1 MIPDESSVRIDVS
14 RSAITSNINRARYPQ
29 SLVRALADESVSRLL
44 AFDFCHLVLPESNG
58 RGIRTWRA
66 SRQPVPE
73 RIWEADDS
81 PDLAETLLARLLDD
95 GLSRLINETDIDS
108 STARELG
115 DGVKSAI
122 ALPLSAGGKCFGL
135 LCFASTLADAYTK
148 DDTERLLW
156 LADHVAAAA
165 QAILLRIRLDS
176 MNEGLLEMERLKSG
190 FVNTLVRDI
199 RLPLTS
205 VLGLL
210 ELFESKLQA
219 REPFDMED
227 RQLLSNAIEN
237 GDRMRHLL
245 DNHLEI
251 ARQHEQPLALKPENT
266 PVEQMLEEIA
276 EPLRGEAALRGVEMN
291 INVCMRD
298 LSMCVD
304 AKQTRRALCHLMA
317 VALASTPDGG
327 AIQIEAQTIMGTRI
341 GDEGRRFVIISIS
354 DSSQGIPPE
363 EVPFVFDAFW
373 QASDNRNAGG
383 HGVGL
388 AIAKRIAAAH
398 GGNVSVR
405 SQRGR
410 GTIYSLVLP
419 AGLQPSPAELRR
431 VLIVDDAPEL
441 LLLLRKLVTRMGY
454 QVEVASGAI
463 EALEIL
469 RAKRVDLLLTDWS
482 MPGMS
487 GGELIA
493 ALKEEERMR
502 SIPTI
507 VLTGHDTE
515 SERRAA
521 EDVGCDRFLVK
532 PVMRDKL
539 QSVINELL
547 PAKEM
552 MNAE

>member
-1 MIPDESSVRIDVS
+1 MFADESSVRFDVS
-14 RSAITSNINRARYPQ
+14 RAAITSNINRARYPQ
-29 SLVRALADESVSRLL
+29 SLVRAIAREEVSRLL
-44 AFDFCHLVLPESNG
+44 AFDYCSLILPGSDG
-58 RGIRTWRA
+58 RGTRIWRA
-66 SRQPVPE
+66 SCLNSPE
-73 RIWEADDS
+73 RRAMAGDS
-81 PDLAETLLARLLDD
+81 LDMTQTLLTRLLDD
-95 GLSRLINETDIDS
+95 GSSRLINEV
-108 STARELG
+108 ELHESAAG
-115 DGVKSAI
+115 EFGEDVKSAL

-135 LCFASTLADAYTK
+135 LCFASTEPDAYTK
-148 DDTERLLW
+148 EDMERLMW
-156 LADHVAAAA
+156 LADHVAATA

-190 FVNTLVRDI
+190 FINTLVRDI

-219 REPFDMED
+219 REPFDLED
-227 RQLLSNAIEN
+227 RQLLNSAIEN

-251 ARQHEQPLALKPENT
+251 ARQHEQPLTLMMEDAKI
-266 PVEQMLEEIA
+266 EQMLEEVA

-291 INVCMRD
+291 INVGVRD
-298 LSMCVD
+298 LSMRVD
-304 AKQTRRALCHLMA
+304 MRQTRRALCHLLA

-327 AIQIEAQTIMGTRI
+327 AIQIEAQSLMGTRI
-341 GDEGRRFVIISIS
+341 GDEGRRFVIVSIS

-373 QASDNRNAGG
+373 QAPDDRNGGG

-419 AGLQPSPAELRR
+419 VGQMVSQSEMRR
-431 VLIVDDAPEL
+431 VLIVDDAPDL
-441 LLLLRKLVTRMGY
+441 LLLLDKLVTRMGY
-454 QVEVASGAI
+454 QVEVAASAH

-469 RAKRVDLLLTDWS
+469 RVKQIDLLLTDWS

-493 ALKEEERMR
+493 AIKEEERLR
-502 SIPTI
+502 LIPTI

-515 SERRAA
+515 TERRAA
-521 EDVGCDRFLVK
+521 KAVGCDRFLVK
-532 PVMRDKL
+532 PIMRDEL
-539 QSVINELL
+539 QQVIGEML
-547 PAKEM
+547 PAL
-552 MNAE
+552 AVS